1 MKNQGQKTQQPP
13 KLATRLFFW
22 FAGSAAV
29 EDLYGDMEEIYL
41 SNVATYGKAKANRA
55 FWKQV
60 LSLVFSYALKSR
72 KTNAA
77 HSYRSSSISPAL
89 LYNFFKVS
97 MRTLIRHRSFSII
110 NILGLSLG
118 MSICLLSITMFYS
131 LQQFDLFHIKKDRI
145 YTVNT
150 QVINNQVN
158 DKFATTAPYVHDHL
172 KSYTNQIEEVVGIND
187 GFSGEV
193 IINQNTLSL
202 SGMYV
207 PPTFLKIFT
216 FPLVAGNESTALQ
229 EPFSLILT
237 EKTALRL
244 FGHTNVIGNAIELE
258 NKGIFQV
265 TGIMKDYPGASH
277 MQFESLVSS
286 STLDAIEPGLNKR
299 FEDYRFYTN
308 SYTYLLLN
316 EGINPD
322 QLQSPLAQI
331 AKELSNQDET
341 IELNLQPVTNI
352 AAGENIN
359 YSIGPSFDRLTMAFF
374 ILLTLI
380 ILAPACFNYAN
391 LSMARALKR
400 SKEIGMRKV
409 VGGGRRDIFIQFIFE
424 TFIITSVALL
434 GAIYIFTVIREEY
447 LAMIIGAEMLDLSI
461 NLQVMIAFVGFAVFT
476 SLMAGIIPATYFSKM
491 RAISSLRGGGKAGV
505 LFKSKLRNGLTVFQ
519 FCLSTFFIF
528 GAIAMISQY
537 YHSMNYDKG
546 FDEKGKVI
554 LPLHNIEPEII
565 AHEYSNFPEVSEIAF
580 SSGIPGTGSNNEV
593 WVQTYQVEDS
603 IAVHQM
609 FVDNSFLDLMGF
621 KLIQGHSFVENLN
634 QESEV
639 QIIVNQTFVQS
650 MALSENEILKKSFD
664 LPNNQKARVIGVVGN
679 FNHLPVMK
687 EIQPFFF
694 RYDPGQFTYATLKVD
709 TQNVF
714 ETATKFEQK
723 WEALNDLIPY
733 EFTFLEDKL
742 NAMYDQLKNPIKMF
756 GFLSFLA
763 VSIACLGLLGMVVFT
778 MENKVKEIGIRKVM
792 GASVPQL
799 TRHLSQGFLKLMLL
813 ALVITIPLAYAF
825 YEFMLQ
831 RIIFYNKTIGL
842 FEILSSILILS
853 LLGSITVFSQ
863 TIKSAKL
870 NPVDNLRYE

>member
-1 MKNQGQKTQQPP
+1 MKNPGQKTQTPP

-22 FAGSAAV
+22 LAGSAAV
-29 EDLYGDMEEIYL
+29 EDLYGDMEEIYF
-41 SNVATYGKAKANRA
+41 SNIKTYGRSKANRI
-55 FWKQV
+55 FWRQT
-60 LSLVFSYALKSR
+60 LSLLFSYALKAR
-72 KTNAA
+72 KSNAEV
-77 HSYRSSSISPAL
+77 SYRSGSMSPAL

-97 MRTLIRHRSFSII
+97 VRTLVRHRSFSVI

-131 LQQFDLFHIKKDRI
+131 LQQFDLFHVNKDRL

-150 QVINNQVN
+150 LVVNNQVN
-158 DKFATTAPYVHDHL
+158 DKFATTAPYVHDNL
-172 KSYTNQIEEVVGIND
+172 KSYSDQIEEVVAIND
-187 GFSGEV
+187 GFSGEAK
-193 IINQNTLSL
+193 INQNTMHI

-207 PPTFLKIFT
+207 PPAFLEIFT
-216 FPLVAGNESTALQ
+216 FPLIAGNAATALLQ
-229 EPFSLILT
+229 PYSIILT
-237 EKTALRL
+237 EKEAMRL
-244 FGHTNVIGNAIELE
+244 FGHTQVVGQAIELE
-258 NKGIFQV
+258 NKGSFQV
-265 TGIMKDYPGASH
+265 TGVMADYPGASH
-277 MQFESLVSS
+277 LQFQSLVSY
-286 STLDAIEPGLNKR
+286 STLDALEPGLNKR
-299 FEDYRFYTN
+299 FDDYRFYTN
-308 SYTYLLLN
+308 SYTYLLLKEN
-316 EGINPD
+316 VSPD
-322 QLQSPLAQI
+322 QLRTALDQI
-331 AKELSNQDET
+331 AKNLSSEDES
-341 IELNLQPVTNI
+341 IELNLQSVTNI

-359 YSIGPSFDRLTMAFF
+359 YSIGPSFDRLTMSFF

-424 TFIITSVALL
+424 TFIITALAL
-434 GAIYIFTVIREEY
+434 FIAIYLFMLIREEY
-447 LAMIIGAEMLDLSI
+447 LSMIIGAEMLDLSI
-461 NLQVMIAFVGFAVFT
+461 NLPVSLSFVGFAVFT
-476 SLMAGIIPATYFSKM
+476 SLLAGVIPATYFSKM
-491 RAISSLRGGGKAGV
+491 KAIASLKGGGKAGV

-546 FDEKGKVI
+546 FDEKGKVV
-554 LPLHNIEPEII
+554 LPLHNIAPEIV
-565 AHEYSNFPEVSEIAF
+565 AHEYAELPEVSQIAF
-580 SSGIPGTGSNNEV
+580 SSGIPGTKSNNEV
-593 WVQTYQVEDS
+593 WVKTNQIDDS

-621 KLIQGHSFVENLN
+621 ELVNGQTFLENIN
-634 QESEV
+634 QEKEI
-639 QIIVNQTFVQS
+639 QIIVNKTFVQS
-650 MALSENEILKKSFD
+650 MAMTESEIIDQTFD
-664 LPNNQKARVIGVVGN
+664 LPNELQARVIGVVSD
-679 FNHLPVMK
+679 FNHLPIMK

-694 RYDPGQFTYATLKVD
+694 RYDPSQFAFATLKVN

-799 TRHLSQGFLKLMLL
+799 TKLLSREFLKLMIV
-813 ALVITIPLAYAF
+813 ALIITVPIAYVF
-825 YEFMLQ
+825 FEFMLQ
-831 RIIFYNKTIGL
+831 QIVFYHETIGIA
-842 FEILSSILILS
+842 EILASILILS

>member
-1 MKNQGQKTQQPP
+1 MKNQGQKTQTPP

-22 FAGSAAV
+22 LAGSAAV
-29 EDLYGDMEEIYL
+29 EDLYGDMEEIYFT
-41 SNVATYGKAKANRA
+41 NVETYGKPKANRI

-60 LSLVFSYALKSR
+60 LSLLFSYALKAR
-72 KTNAA
+72 KSNAEV
-77 HSYRSSSISPAL
+77 SYRSGGISLAL

-97 MRTLIRHRSFSII
+97 VRTLIRHRSFSVI

-131 LQQFDLFHIKKDRI
+131 LQQFDLFHVNKDRL
-145 YTVNT
+145 YTINT
-150 QVINNQVN
+150 LVINNQVN
-158 DKFATTAPYVHDHL
+158 DKFATTAPYVHDNL
-172 KSYTNQIEEVVGIND
+172 KSYSDQIEDVVAIND

-193 IINQNTLSL
+193 IINQNTLSI

-207 PPTFLKIFT
+207 PSAFLKIFT
-216 FPLVAGNESTALQ
+216 FPLLAGNEATALDQ
-229 EPFSLILT
+229 PFSIVLT
-237 EKTALRL
+237 EKSALRL
-244 FGHTNVIGNAIELE
+244 FGHTNVIGNTLELE
-258 NKGIFQV
+258 NKGRFQV
-265 TGIMKDYPGASH
+265 TGIMKNYPGASH
-277 MQFESLVSS
+277 LQFQSLVSY

-299 FEDYRFYTN
+299 YEDYRFYTN
-308 SYTYLLLN
+308 SYTYLLLKK
-316 EGINPD
+316 GSTPD
-322 QLQSPLAQI
+322 QLRTPLDQI
-331 AKELSNQDET
+331 AKNLSTEGET

-424 TFIITSVALL
+424 TFIITSIALFV
-434 GAIYIFTVIREEY
+434 AIYIFTLIRAEY
-447 LAMIIGAEMLDLSI
+447 LSMIIGAEMLDLSI
-461 NLQVMIAFVGFAVFT
+461 NLPVTIAFVGFAVFT
-476 SLMAGIIPATYFSKM
+476 SLLAGVIPATYFSKM
-491 RAISSLRGGGKAGV
+491 KAIASLKGGGKAGV

-554 LPLHNIEPEII
+554 LPLHNIEPDIV
-565 AHEYSNFPEVSEIAF
+565 AHEYGQFAEVSQIAF
-580 SSGIPGTGSNNEV
+580 SSGIPGTPSNDEV
-593 WVQTYQVEDS
+593 WVHTFQVEDS
-603 IAVHQM
+603 LAVHQM
-609 FVDNSFLDLMGF
+609 FVDNAFLELMGF
-621 KLIQGHSFVENLN
+621 ELIKGRSFIENIN
-634 QESEV
+634 QEQEIQV
-639 QIIVNQTFVQS
+639 IVNQTFAQS
-650 MALSENEILKKSFD
+650 MALSENEIVNKTFD
-664 LPNNQKARVIGVVGN
+664 LPNALSARVIGVVSD

-694 RYDPGQFTYATLKVD
+694 RYDPSHFSYATLKIN
-709 TQNVF
+709 TPNVF

-723 WEALNDLIPY
+723 WEELNDLVPY

-742 NAMYDQLKNPIKMF
+742 NAIYDQLKNPIKMF

-799 TRHLSQGFLKLMLL
+799 TRLLSQGFLKLMVIALL
-813 ALVITIPLAYAF
+813 ITIPIAYMF
-825 YEFMLQ
+825 FEFMLQ
-831 RIIFYNKTIGL
+831 QIIFYHRTIG
-842 FEILSSILILS
+842 FTEILSSILILS
-853 LLGSITVFSQ
+853 ILGSVTVLSQ